1 MRKLVLHILFSI
13 IPSVIFS
20 QSIGS
25 IGGKITDKQT
35 NGPLPGATVT
45 IKGTQTSTVTNN
57 EGYFKFRK
65 VNGDKII
72 LVISYVGYET
82 TEYPVTIVEGK
93 TEDAN
98 ISLETDERTGN
109 AVVVSAS
116 KRREKITD
124 APASIQVIGVKDFN
138 QFAGSNV
145 GELVSKVQGVEYTR
159 NGITDI
165 TFNARGF
172 NSAFNNKVL
181 QLVDGR
187 NSMAALSGNLPLNNR
202 TSASKEDI
210 EGFEIALGPQS
221 ALYGPNALNAV
232 FNYTTKD
239 PRKYQGTTVAMSAGN
254 HYLVSG
260 RIRNAEKIN
269 KKWAYKITGE
279 YSSGKEYLFYDSVYV
294 TKYPPYDSSVAEHNV
309 DFDFRHIRGE
319 AHVYYSVTPNTDI
332 IVSGGGSNNNYIQ
345 TTTGGRNQM
354 RGVTYSFLQA
364 RLVNPHYYVN
374 IYNTW
379 GNLGTSYPIAG
390 YTRNFWNST
399 HRPVNPLTPEKAE
412 IEALRVV
419 QFKEESQRLNAD
431 GQYNYDFK
439 KAGLFLIAGLNYQKE
454 KPNGFGRNLLDKNE
468 RIYITQYG
476 GVLQLEKSLPL
487 SIRFIGAVRYDHHG
501 NLGNFFSPKLG
512 LVKVIGDGSF
522 RVTWGRAYAM
532 PTILYQYASLQNN
545 TFGNGEGITYIP
557 NGFNFYD
564 PASIK
569 TIAPLKPEEVNTW
582 EFGYKGTF
590 AKKLFVD
597 INYYYGLSKNFLG
610 TSKPV
615 LGRILLVGDQEVMQ
629 ANPGIPW
636 PDSILRNAQFSTYFN
651 YSAVKAYGLDVGLT
665 YSFNKFIRIGINYS
679 WFNSDI
685 TDDDMKNDA
694 NDDGY
699 VSLEETSLNAPNHR
713 GLINLSLENLCKQR
727 LFINV
732 SARIVQQY
740 EFYSGV
746 QIGTEA
752 GEGKRGKV
760 YGGIDPNGQPRYY
773 PKNFDWG
780 PLGGFAT
787 IDLSAGYKLNQMIQL
802 NMGITNLFDT
812 EQIEF
817 VGSPSIG
824 RLIMFE
830 LKVHVPNSSKEMK

>member
-1 MRKLVLHILFSI
+1 MRKLILPLLFNI
-13 IPSVIFS
+13 IPSIIFS
-20 QSIGS
+20 QTAGS
-25 IGGKITDKQT
+25 ISGKITDKKT
-35 NGPLPGATVT
+35 NEALPGATVT
-45 IKGTQTSTVTNN
+45 IKGTQASTVTNN
-57 EGYFKFRK
+57 EGYFRFEKINAGK
-65 VNGDKII
+65 VI
-72 LVISYVGYET
+72 LEISYVGYET
-82 TEYPVTIVEGK
+82 IELTAELTNGS
-93 TEDAN
+93 AN
-98 ISLETDERTGN
+98 NIYAALLLDTKVGN
-109 AVVVSAS
+109 ELVVSAS
-116 KRREKITD
+116 KRPEKITS
-124 APASIQVIGVKDFN
+124 APASIQVIGIKDFD

-145 GELVSKVQGVEYTR
+145 GEIVSKIQGVEYTR

-187 NSMAALSGNLPLNNR
+187 NSMAALSGSLPLNNR

-210 EGFEIALGPQS
+210 ERFEILLGPQS

-232 FNYTTKD
+232 FNYMTKD

-254 HYLVSG
+254 HYVFSG
-260 RIRNAEKIN
+260 RLRHAEKIN
-269 KKWAYKITGE
+269 NKWAYKITGE
-279 YSSGKEYLFYDSVYV
+279 YSSGKEYAFYDSVYV

-319 AHVYYSVTPNTDI
+319 AYVYYSVTPNTDI

-345 TTTGGRNQM
+345 VTTGGRNQM

-364 RLVNPHYYVN
+364 RLVNPHYYLN

-379 GNLGTSYPIAG
+379 GNLGTSYPISG
-390 YTRNFWNST
+390 YTRSFWNNT
-399 HRPVNPLTPEKAE
+399 HKLNPLPPEKAE
-412 IEALRVV
+412 AEALSLV

-431 GQYNYDFK
+431 AQYNYDFK

-476 GVLQLEKSLPL
+476 GVLQIEKSLPL
-487 SIRFIGAVRYDHHG
+487 SIRFIGAMRYDHHG
-501 NLGNFFSPKLG
+501 NFGNFFSPKLG

-532 PTILYQYASLQNN
+532 PTILHQYASLQNN

-564 PASIK
+564 PKSIK
-569 TIAPLKPEEVNTW
+569 TIAPLKPEEVSTW
-582 EFGYKGTF
+582 EFGYKGTIG
-590 AKKLFVD
+590 KKLFVD
-597 INYYYGLSKNFLG
+597 INYYNGLSKNFLG

-615 LGRILLVGDQEVMQ
+615 GGRIVLVGDDEVQQ
-629 ANPGIPW
+629 ANPGIIG

-665 YSFNKFIRIGINYS
+665 YSFNKFIRLGINYS

-694 NDDGY
+694 NGDGF
-699 VSLEETSLNAPNHR
+699 VSLEETTLNAPNHR
-713 GLINLSLENLCKQR
+713 GLISLRLENLCKQR
-727 LFINV
+727 LFLNV

-740 EFYSGV
+740 DFFSGV

-752 GEGKRGKV
+752 GKGKRGIV
-760 YGGIDPNGQPRYY
+760 YGGIGPNGQPRNYL
-773 PKNFDWG
+773 KNFDWG
-780 PLGGFAT
+780 PLGGFTT
-787 IDLSAGYKLNQMIQL
+787 IDIGAGYRLSQMTQL
-802 NMGITNLFDT
+802 NMSITNLLNT
-812 EQIEF
+812 NQIEF

-824 RLIMFE
+824 RLIMVE
-830 LKVHVPNSSKEMK
+830 LKVHVPNKKE